1 MTDSSRQKDA
11 QSESDLDTDA
21 QQGLSQTE
29 ADKRLERDGA
39 NAIESE
45 EEGWLTLLLKHFWG
59 PIPWMLEVAIVLSA
73 IGQNWQTLAVI
84 VAMLLIN
91 GGIGFWQESRAQD
104 AIAALKQRLA
114 PEAQVVRDGER
125 RTIAAENLVRGDVV
139 LLRTGDVIPADVQLF
154 TEQHVAVDESSLTG
168 ESLPV
173 DKQGSDVCYSG
184 TTIQRD
190 EALAVVT
197 ATGGDTEFAKTVALV
212 QSAEDTSHFRQAVM
226 RIGYFLIVLSVVLV
240 LLIIGVEVMRG
251 TPLLQLLMFAL
262 VLVIAGIP
270 AALPAVMTV
279 TMTIG
284 ASRLADRKA
293 IVSELSAIEE
303 LAGLHVLCA
312 DKTGTLTKNELELRE
327 PVNLAANDTAD
338 ITLAAAL
345 TTRSEGDDP
354 IDNAIRD
361 ALDDINVLD
370 EYEITTFEPFDP
382 TRKYANAEVRHD
394 GDTFAVAKGAP
405 QAIRELVGDDDAADI
420 PNRVDELGQQG
431 YRTLGVARRDN
442 GEWRYIGLLPLLDP
456 ARDDSAEVIGEAKG
470 HGLDI
475 RMVTGD
481 HDAIARQVAGEL
493 DLGKEIA
500 EASTLFGSEEG
511 EFSAEQRRRVLDTDG
526 FARVTPEH
534 KFEIVKAFQEGD
546 RIVGMTGDGVNDAPA
561 LKQANVGIAVADAT
575 DATRA
580 ASDLVL
586 TEHGLG
592 VITFAIEEARR
603 IFERMVNYA
612 TYRITETIRL
622 LVFLTVAIIAYQFF
636 PVTPVQV
643 VLLAILND
651 IPVLTIASD
660 KAPTPGEPA
669 RWQMPRVIAIAIILG
684 IAGVITSFVLLWYV
698 YNVVQPPHDVL
709 QTVLFLKLLVSG
721 HMTLYLTRNRGW
733 FWQRPWP
740 SLPFFAALEVTQV
753 GGTLLAVYGVLMTP
767 IGWGYALAIWA
778 YALVAFV
785 FINAI
790 KVLAYHLGGSWLR

>member
-1 MTDSSRQKDA
+1 
-11 QSESDLDTDA
+11 
-21 QQGLSQTE
+21 
-29 ADKRLERDGA
+29 
-39 NAIESE
+39 
-45 EEGWLTLLLKHFWG
+45 
-59 PIPWMLEVAIVLSA
+59 
-73 IGQNWQTLAVI
+73 
-84 VAMLLIN
+84 
-91 GGIGFWQESRAQD
+91 
-104 AIAALKQRLA
+104 
-114 PEAQVVRDGER
+114 
-125 RTIAAENLVRGDVV
+125 
-139 LLRTGDVIPADVQLF
+139 
-154 TEQHVAVDESSLTG
+154 
-168 ESLPV
+168 
-173 DKQGSDVCYSG
+173 
-184 TTIQRD
+184 
-190 EALAVVT
+190 
-197 ATGGDTEFAKTVALV
+197 
-212 QSAEDTSHFRQAVM
+212 
-226 RIGYFLIVLSVVLV
+226 
-240 LLIIGVEVMRG
+240 
-251 TPLLQLLMFAL
+251 LMFAL

-312 DKTGTLTKNELELRE
+312 DKTVTLTKNELDLRE
-327 PVNLAANDTAD
+327 TVNLAANDTAD

-612 TYRITETIRL
+612 TYRITET
-622 LVFLTVAIIAYQFF
+622 
-636 PVTPVQV
+636 
-643 VLLAILND
+643 
-651 IPVLTIASD
+651 
-660 KAPTPGEPA
+660 
-669 RWQMPRVIAIAIILG
+669 
-684 IAGVITSFVLLWYV
+684 
-698 YNVVQPPHDVL
+698 
-709 QTVLFLKLLVSG
+709 
-721 HMTLYLTRNRGW
+721 
-733 FWQRPWP
+733 
-740 SLPFFAALEVTQV
+740 
-753 GGTLLAVYGVLMTP
+753 
-767 IGWGYALAIWA
+767 
-778 YALVAFV
+778 
-785 FINAI
+785 
-790 KVLAYHLGGSWLR
+790 